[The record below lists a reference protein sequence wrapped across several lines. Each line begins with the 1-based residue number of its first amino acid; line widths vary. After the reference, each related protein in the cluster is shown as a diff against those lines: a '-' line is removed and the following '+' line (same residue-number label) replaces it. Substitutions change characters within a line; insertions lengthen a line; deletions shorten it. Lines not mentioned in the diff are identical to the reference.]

1 LLTEGWLEEEVAAMD
16 AGRRYAEGLRT
27 NLFTHRVRRSM
38 ISGLRPRARIPFAAC
53 LAMMML
59 FTAPLF
65 GGNAPDLLPDTSI
78 APADTSSSPATP
90 PPARHTTAPHATEP
104 SNEEGSEAAAPPPVP
119 IVHHHATPR
128 PNATPIP
135 NLVYEVEP
143 AEARVLLHNDTTAY
157 LQPSK
162 MSPVVEQ
169 LQAGKFIHVSGATH
183 YFLQTKLKN
192 GSFAYV
198 PSDDAYLTV
207 PADKIFRLTSDTPVL
222 ERPNKWAKQLAMV
235 HQGHD
240 VHVVGVAL
248 SYMKIQMK
256 SGLEGYIT
264 TRALE

>member
-1 LLTEGWLEEEVAAMD
+1 MD
-16 AGRRYAEGLRT
+16 AGRSCAEGLRT
-27 NLFTHRVRRSM
+27 SLFRRPMRQSV
-38 ISGLRPRARIPFAAC
+38 ITRPPPCAPILLAAC
-53 LAMMML
+53 LAMTLL
-59 FTAPLF
+59 FAAPLF

-78 APADTSSSPATP
+78 APADTGTPPATP
-90 PPARHTTAPHATEP
+90 PPVRHTTAPSAAAP
-104 SNEEGSEAAAPPPVP
+104 SNQEGSEAAAPPAPV
-119 IVHHHATPR
+119 VHHHATPR

-135 NLVYEVEP
+135 NLVFEVEP
-143 AEARVLLHNDTTAY
+143 AEARVVLHNDTTAY

-162 MSPVVEQ
+162 MSPLVEQ
-169 LQAGKFIHVSGATH
+169 LQAGKSIHVTGATH
-183 YFLQTKLKN
+183 YFLQAKLKN
-192 GSFAYV
+192 GSVVYV
-198 PSDDAYLTV
+198 PADDAYLTV

-256 SGLEGYIT
+256 SGLEGYIM

>member
-1 LLTEGWLEEEVAAMD
+1 MD
-16 AGRRYAEGLRT
+16 AGRSFAEGSRT
-27 NLFTHRVRRSM
+27 SLFTRPMRRSV
-38 ISGLRPRARIPFAAC
+38 ISGLRPCKPMPLAAC
-53 LAMMML
+53 LVMML
-59 FTAPLF
+59 LFAAPLF
-65 GGNAPDLLPDTSI
+65 GGNVPDLLPDTSI
-78 APADTSSSPATP
+78 APADTGTSPPTP
-90 PPARHTTAPHATEP
+90 RPARHTTTPGATAPSDEA
-104 SNEEGSEAAAPPPVP
+104 GSEGAAPPAPV
-119 IVHHHATPR
+119 VRHHPTPR

-135 NLVYEVEP
+135 NLVFEVEP
-143 AEARVLLHNDTTAY
+143 AEARVLLRNDTTAY

-169 LQAGKFIHVSGATH
+169 LQADKFIHVTGATH
-183 YFLQTKLKN
+183 YFVQVKLKN
-192 GSFAYV
+192 GSVAYV
-198 PSDDAYLTV
+198 LADDAYLTV

-222 ERPNKWAKQLAMV
+222 ERPNKWAKQLAIV

>member
-1 LLTEGWLEEEVAAMD
+1 LEEVAAVD
-16 AGRRYAEGLRT
+16 ADRNFAEGLWR
-27 NLFTHRVRRSM
+27 NLFRRAAHHSV
-38 ISGLRPRARIPFAAC
+38 ISRPRPCSPILLAAC
-53 LAMMML
+53 LATVLL
-59 FTAPLF
+59 FAAPLF

-78 APADTSSSPATP
+78 APVDTGSPPTTP
-90 PPARHTTAPHATEP
+90 SPPRHTTTPPAPAP
-104 SNEEGSEAAAPPPVP
+104 SNEAGSEAAAPPAP
-119 IVHHHATPR
+119 IVHHHPVPR

-135 NLVYEVEP
+135 NLVFEVEP

-162 MSPVVEQ
+162 MSPIIQQ
-169 LQAGKFIHVSGATH
+169 LQAGKFIHVTGTTH
-183 YFLQTKLKN
+183 YFLQAKLKN
-192 GSFAYV
+192 GSVAYV
-198 PSDDAYLTV
+198 PADDAYLTV

>member
-1 LLTEGWLEEEVAAMD
+1 MD

-38 ISGLRPRARIPFAAC
+38 ISGLRPRAPICFAAY

-59 FTAPLF
+59 FGAPLF

-78 APADTSSSPATP
+78 APADTSTSPVTP
-90 PPARHTTAPHATEP
+90 PQPRHTTAPRATEP
-104 SNEEGSEAAAPPPVP
+104 SNEEGSEAAAPPAL

-169 LQAGKFIHVSGATH
+169 LQAGKFIHVTGETH

-192 GSFAYV
+192 GSLVYV
-198 PSDDAYLTV
+198 PTDDAYLTV

-235 HQGHD
+235 HPRPRRSCRRRGAKLYED
-240 VHVVGVAL
+240 
-248 SYMKIQMK
+248 SDE